1 MLGDWF
7 CTGGIGEWARAGSVG
22 NGGGGWLVRS
32 ARPVGLSSTEV
43 TLGADALRGLGP
55 LGLRT
60 ALRVALAGEAA
71 ELDRRIAAVEV
82 RKNRL
87 RLAAGCSGEVAERP
101 KLSSLPLAISMVCAA
116 VAPVVWV

>member
-43 TLGADALRGLGP
+43 TLGADELRGLGP
-55 LGLRT
+55 LVLRT
-60 ALRVALAGEAA
+60 ALRVELAGEDA
-71 ELDRRIAAVEV
+71 ELERRSAAVEV
-82 RKNRL
+82 RENRL
-87 RLAAGCSGEVAERP
+87 RLAAGCSGEVVERP
-101 KLSSLPLAISMVCAA
+101 KLSSLPLAISMACAGIA
-116 VAPVVWV
+116 SVAWV